1 MPPGRSSGTAAQQ
14 YRAALDRLVHALLER
29 ETLDRELVEM
39 VIAGQALPPYVPPAP
54 TPRAETE
61 QEKEKTPQRTSGGI
75 LRNPPPEPAGA

>member
-1 MPPGRSSGTAAQQ
+1 
-14 YRAALDRLVHALLER
+14 
-29 ETLDRELVEM
+29 

-54 TPRAETE
+54 PPRAESE